1 MHTLIRV
8 VRQPA
13 VLAVLGLTALYIGF
27 ILLLVATFDG
37 GCQESYPMHCL
48 FLELDLP
55 GLLITVLLLV
65 AVAVAAGVCATRPRS
80 VARGALLVA
89 LESVSSP
96 SWSSVSSCRRI
107 SLGSGG
113 TDDGSVRRLR
123 RFRVERPASS
133 GS

>member
-1 MHTLIRV
+1 MGTVTRV
-8 VRQPA
+8 VRQPI
-13 VLAVLGLTALYIGF
+13 LWAVLGLTALYIEF

-65 AVAVAAGVCATRPRS
+65 AVAAAAGVCAMRPRS

-89 LESVSSP
+89 LGVGVVAIMVVGVELSSNLARE
-96 SWSSVSSCRRI
+96 WRY
-107 SLGSGG
+107 
-113 TDDGSVRRLR
+113 
-123 RFRVERPASS
+123 
-133 GS
+133 